1 MMYFVIFFN
10 SVSVGYAM
18 LRIPVCRFFDRGI
31 LCILKFPMYIDGPYS
46 ECIPHISKQFLN
58 IELRWKVRGRMEG
71 SCRSNLTCGSPFKII
86 RSKYVKRG
94 SRKHIGET
102 HFEGGGRNLFPG
114 SPT

>member
-18 LRIPVCRFFDRGI
+18 LHIPVCRFFDRGI

-102 HFEGGGRNLFPG
+102 HFEGGGRELI
-114 SPT
+114 SR

>member
-1 MMYFVIFFN
+1 
-10 SVSVGYAM
+10 
-18 LRIPVCRFFDRGI
+18 
-31 LCILKFPMYIDGPYS
+31 MYIDGPYS